1 MGKTAK
7 QIKNKERSKSVVQLD
22 KNSINIIRTM
32 QRNNIELKNIADNK
46 ANILLSLNALMLTFL
61 IPIVLSQLEIIEAK
75 RLYIPLTIL
84 FITCFTTILIAA
96 TILKPFNWIKTSK
109 KDEGRLTSSPFF
121 FVNFHKK
128 PIDEFVED
136 INRTIMDPK
145 AFKEHVLTDLYFI
158 GKVLG
163 VKYSQIV
170 ICYNVFLVGLILTV
184 LSGVVVILI

>member
-1 MGKTAK
+1 MEKATE
-7 QIKNKERSKSVVQLD
+7 QIKKKERSKSVVQLD

-32 QRNNIELKNIADNK
+32 QRNNIELKSIADNK
-46 ANILLSLNALMLTFL
+46 ANILLSLNGLMLTFL
-61 IPIVLSQLEIIEAK
+61 IPIVLSNLEIIKEY
-75 RLYIPLTIL
+75 RLYIPLIIMS
-84 FITCFTTILIAA
+84 ITCFSTILIAA
-96 TILKPFNWIKTSK
+96 TILKPFNRIKMSK

-128 PIDEFVED
+128 PINEFVED

-145 AFKEHVLTDLYFI
+145 AFKDHVLADLYFI

-163 VKYSQIV
+163 VKYGQIT